1 MPELVTIF
9 PRRLAGPRAFV
20 CAAALLGAALAGALA
35 ALETRASLLH
45 GAPPVETVPANPPR
59 LHTASLADILADRAA
74 WAGDRE
80 SAARLSMATLR
91 RRPTDAG
98 AWARLAYLERAA
110 NGMSEDAALYLERSF
125 LSAPFGDAG
134 LRRWRIGFT
143 LENWMAVHPD
153 TRLAVQRSLEA
164 ELLTPRGR
172 RWFRGYAREISNP
185 QGRAAAGAFLSA
197 APD

>member
-45 GAPPVETVPANPPR
+45 GAPPVETVPANPPW
-59 LHTASLADILADRAA
+59 LHTASLTDILADRAA
-74 WAGDRE
+74 RAGDRE
-80 SAARLSMATLR
+80 GAARLSMATLR

-98 AWARLAYLERAA
+98 AWARLAYLEREA

-153 TRLAVQRSLEA
+153 TRLAAQRSLEA

-172 RWFRGYAREISNP
+172 RWFRGYAGDISNP